1 MAGPRAASRSSRVG
15 IDEVARAVGVSRQTV
30 SNVLNGRGRFADATR
45 DRVLDE
51 VARLGYRPHRGARS
65 LRSHRS
71 TQLALPMT
79 AALLRP
85 GNVIMAQFL
94 QACVAAAAERDH
106 HVLVS
111 AGADGGV
118 DGIRRLVADA
128 SVDAFLLADAGHGDP
143 RVAALLAA
151 GFPFAC
157 FGRTRPG
164 EPQCWVDIDNVGAV
178 RGAVAHLVRR
188 GHRELAFVGHAG
200 PDFWNTEREQGF
212 LEGLRDA
219 GLPDGSRRIRRVREV
234 TAAAAAV
241 DRLLAGRRPPT
252 AVVTGS
258 DTLAAV
264 VYGAVSRRGLVVG
277 RDVAVTG
284 FDGGA
289 LGAVLVPSLTTVT
302 IPMTAIARAVV
313 DRALAEVGGPTGR
326 PGLMISGE
334 LVVGGSTGGRW

>member
-1 MAGPRAASRSSRVG
+1 MTCAVDPPRPARVG

-30 SNVLNGRGRFADATR
+30 SNVLNGRGRFADGTR

-65 LRSHRS
+65 LRSRRS

-94 QACVAAAAERDH
+94 QACVSAAAERDH

-128 SVDAFLLADAGHGDP
+128 SVDAFLLADAGYGDP
-143 RVAALLAA
+143 RVAALVAA
-151 GFPFAC
+151 EFPFAC

-178 RGAVAHLVRR
+178 RDAVAHLVGH
-188 GHRELAFVGHAG
+188 GHRDLAFVGYADA
-200 PDFWNTEREQGF
+200 DFWNTEREQGF
-212 LEGLRDA
+212 LDGLRDA
-219 GLPDGSRRIRRVREV
+219 GRPDGSRRIRRVREA
-234 TAAAAAV
+234 TAAAAV

-264 VYGAVSRRGLVVG
+264 VYAAVARRGLVVG

-302 IPMTAIARAVV
+302 IPLTAIARAVV
-313 DRALAEVGGPTGR
+313 DRALAEVGGPTGQ

-334 LVVGGSTGGRW
+334 LVVGGSTSGRW